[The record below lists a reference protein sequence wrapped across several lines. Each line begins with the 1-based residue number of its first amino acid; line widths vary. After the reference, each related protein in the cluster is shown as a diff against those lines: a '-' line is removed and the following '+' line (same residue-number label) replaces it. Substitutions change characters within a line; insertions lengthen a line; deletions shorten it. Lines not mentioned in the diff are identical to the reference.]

1 MRQLLPG
8 LFEIDT
14 IKVQAELDI
23 TLRRVAHGVLGK
35 VLDSQL
41 NCKVVVHYI
50 RSTLAN
56 YFTIHNEVARA
67 PPAAAD
73 KEGDN
78 RDYFEE
84 DNQRWHQGKKSQDEN
99 EGRDIAG
106 WLTSS
111 QVAM

>member
-41 NCKVVVHYI
+41 NCKVVVH
-50 RSTLAN
+50 
-56 YFTIHNEVARA
+56 
-67 PPAAAD
+67 P
-73 KEGDN
+73 
-78 RDYFEE
+78 
-84 DNQRWHQGKKSQDEN
+84 
-99 EGRDIAG
+99 
-106 WLTSS
+106 
-111 QVAM
+111 